1 MSEASIG
8 SAPTP
13 EAAVRWLTGRS
24 NAPVPAQGTSGRGEG
39 TRTTPVSLVASVE
52 QVQAA
57 VSAVAEFVA
66 DFARE
71 LQFRVDDASGRTVIT
86 VRNAATDEVVRQIPS
101 EEVLEL
107 AARIREASDT
117 NGVLMR
123 ARA

>member
-24 NAPVPAQGTSGRGEG
+24 NAPVPAQDAGRGEAVRAAPAPRG
-39 TRTTPVSLVASVE
+39 ATVE
-52 QVQAA
+52 QVEAA
-57 VSAVAEFVA
+57 VSAVAEFVS
-66 DFARE
+66 DYARE
-71 LQFRVDDASGRTVIT
+71 LQFRVDDASGKTVIT
-86 VRNAATDEVVRQIPS
+86 VRNATTDEVVRQIPS

>member
-24 NAPVPAQGTSGRGEG
+24 NAPVAAQGAAGRADSTRTAPAQ
-39 TRTTPVSLVASVE
+39 RTTSVE

-57 VSAVAEFVA
+57 VSAVAEFVS
-66 DFARE
+66 DYARE
-71 LQFRVDDASGRTVIT
+71 LQFRVDDASGKTVIT
-86 VRNAATDEVVRQIPS
+86 VRNATTDEVVRQIPS

>member
-24 NAPVPAQGTSGRGEG
+24 NAPVPAQDAGRGEAVRAVPAPPG
-39 TRTTPVSLVASVE
+39 ASVE
-52 QVQAA
+52 QVEAA
-57 VSAVAEFVA
+57 VSAVAEFVS
-66 DFARE
+66 DYARE
-71 LQFRVDDASGRTVIT
+71 LQFRVDDASGKTVIT
-86 VRNAATDEVVRQIPS
+86 VRNATTDEVVRQIPS

>member
-24 NAPVPAQGTSGRGEG
+24 NAPVPAQGAGRGEAVRAVPAPPG
-39 TRTTPVSLVASVE
+39 ASVE
-52 QVQAA
+52 QVEAA
-57 VSAVAEFVA
+57 VSAVAEFVS
-66 DFARE
+66 DYARE
-71 LQFRVDDASGRTVIT
+71 LQFRVDDASGKTVIT
-86 VRNAATDEVVRQIPS
+86 VRNATTDEVVRQIPS